1 MKKPGIT
8 ELKRISGGNSDN
20 RRLEDMTAHSA
31 DKHRNQ
37 DNIRRIDASETGT
50 NRNYVEICTRPSET
64 LPFQTAFQTVS
75 NNLSGLIVPVIP
87 VVPIAPVSF
96 LGTEMAVPLVTSV
109 VVPVVVIT

>member
-1 MKKPGIT
+1 MKKPSIT
-8 ELKRISGGNSDN
+8 ETNFGRKSGYPPPGRHDSP
-20 RRLEDMTAHSA
+20 LPA

-37 DNIRRIDASETGT
+37 DNIRRIDASKTGT
-50 NRNYVEICTRPSET
+50 NRNSVEICTRPSET

-96 LGTEMAVPLVTSV
+96 LRTEMAVPLVTSV